1 MSDWVRTGEPD
12 ALVRGLDGLL
22 FFPTTAFDEGGGFN
36 ADAYRQHVRTGIEGG
51 AAAVFSCCGTGE
63 FFALDI
69 DDYAAALAVAV
80 EEAAGRLPVV
90 GGVGYGTA
98 LAKRYAQAAEQA
110 GVDGLLVMPP
120 YLVYAGQDGL
130 RRHFSDLADSTR
142 LALILYQRDN
152 AILAPETVAELS
164 ARPTV
169 VGLKDGCGDLDHLHR
184 IISGL
189 RTAAASGTGAKELL
203 YLNGMATAEMT
214 QLAYRALGV
223 NVYSSAVYC
232 FAPNIAMAFWKALST
247 DDDAM
252 VRALIDAFYSPL
264 VRLRDEGSGY
274 AVSLIKAGVRMQG
287 LDVGLVRAP
296 LAEPKPEHLERLA
309 QLIEAG
315 NRVVAGL

>member
-1 MSDWVRTGEPD
+1 MSGWVRTGEPD
-12 ALVRGLDGLL
+12 ALVQGLDGLL
-22 FFPTTAFDEGGGFN
+22 FFPVTAFDEGGRFN
-36 ADAYRQHVRTGIEGG
+36 PETYRQHIRMGIEGG
-51 AAAVFSCCGTGE
+51 AVAVFSCCGTGE
-63 FFALDI
+63 FFALDV
-69 DDYAAALAVAV
+69 DDYTAALGVAV
-80 EEAAGRLPVV
+80 EEAAGLLPVV

-120 YLVYAGQDGL
+120 YLVYPGQEGL

-152 AILAPETVAELS
+152 AILSPETVAELS
-164 ARPTV
+164 VRPNI
-169 VGLKDGCGDLDHLHR
+169 VGLKDGYGDLDHLHR

-189 RTAAASGTGAKELL
+189 RVATASGTAAKELL

-223 NVYSSAVYC
+223 NVYSSAAYC
-232 FAPNIAMAFWKALST
+232 FAPTIAMAFWKAIST
-247 DDDAM
+247 GDDAT
-252 VRALIDAFYSPL
+252 VRALIDAFYNPL
-264 VRLRDEGSGY
+264 VRLRDQGSGY

-287 LDVGLVRAP
+287 IDVGLVRSP
-296 LAEPKPEHLERLA
+296 LAEPERGHVEQLA

-315 NRVVAGL
+315 NRVVRDL

>member
-22 FFPTTAFDEGGGFN
+22 FFPVTAFDEEGRFN
-36 ADAYRQHVRTGIEGG
+36 PETYRQHVRTGIEGG
-51 AAAVFSCCGTGE
+51 AAAVFACCGTGE

-69 DDYAAALAVAV
+69 DDYAAALTVAV
-80 EEAAGRLPVV
+80 EEAAGRMPVV

-130 RRHFSDLADSTR
+130 RRHLGELAASTR

-152 AILAPETVAELS
+152 AILSPETVAELS
-164 ARPTV
+164 ERPNI
-169 VGLKDGCGDLDHLHR
+169 VGLKDGYGDLDHLHR

-189 RTAAASGTGAKELL
+189 RTAVGAGTGAKELL
-203 YLNGMATAEMT
+203 YLNGMPTAEMT
-214 QLAYRALGV
+214 QPAYRALGV

-232 FAPNIAMAFWKALST
+232 FAPNIAMAFWKAIST
-247 DDDAM
+247 GDDAT
-252 VRALIDAFYSPL
+252 VRALTDAFYSPL
-264 VRLRDEGSGY
+264 VRLRDQGSGY
-274 AVSLIKAGVRMQG
+274 AVSLVKAGVRMRG
-287 LDVGLVRAP
+287 LDVGTVRAP
-296 LAEPKPEHLERLA
+296 LAEPKREHVERLA

-315 NRVVAGL
+315 NRVVEDR